1 MLNNSAKEY
10 SINFMGQNLI
20 LSLEKAIYWKE
31 REALILSDL
40 HLGKAGHF
48 RKSGIAIPKT
58 VDDVNLYRL
67 DALVKKFA
75 PKIILFLG
83 DLFHSHKNTEWKT
96 FVEWRQKHQQIEMH
110 LAIGN
115 HDFYSPHEYH
125 EIGLTTSSLIEA
137 PPFLLLHDEMEAGI
151 EIDAYP
157 ISGHIHP
164 SVRLVGKGRQV
175 KKIPCFYFGKSGALL
190 PAFGNFTGTHTI
202 KPEANELVFGIV
214 EDQITMIS

>member
-1 MLNNSAKEY
+1 MD
-10 SINFMGQNLI
+10 QNLI
-20 LSLEKAIYWKE
+20 LSAEKAIYWEE

-48 RKSGIAIPKT
+48 RKSGIAIPKI
-58 VDDVNLYRL
+58 VNDGNLYRL
-67 DALVKKFA
+67 DTLVDKFV

-96 FVEWRQKHQQIEMH
+96 FVEWRQKNNQIEMH

-115 HDFYSPHEYH
+115 HDFHSPDEY
-125 EIGLTTSSLIEA
+125 EEMGLNTTSVIEA
-137 PPFLLLHDEMEAGI
+137 PPFLLLHDEMETGI
-151 EIDAYP
+151 EMDAYP

-164 SVRLVGKGRQV
+164 SVRLVGKGRQA
-175 KKIPCFYFGKSGALL
+175 KRIPCFYFGKSGALL

-202 KPEANELVFGIV
+202 KPESSELVFGIV
-214 EDQITMIS
+214 EDQIIRIS